1 MGMGAGG
8 GEEGGGGMG
17 AEAPP
22 APSGMDPMAPQ
33 QGGGGDARLMA
44 ALAQDPSFR
53 EQLAKL
59 MAAGRQGPPMAQQ
72 QQGGGLGQLRG
83 PNEMFGPAGQA
94 IQAAQMQ
101 SSGRRGPGPNGDW
114 AREIDPS
121 DPNGRPMRRTPM
133 M

>member
-1 MGMGAGG
+1 
-8 GEEGGGGMG
+8 
-17 AEAPP
+17 
-22 APSGMDPMAPQ
+22 MDPMAPQ

-72 QQGGGLGQLRG
+72 QPMGGGLGQLRG